1 MRSSFQDLSYVKGQ
15 SVIYFGFYFQYIVKY
30 LAVAGRML
38 MVVNQYYRKKL
49 YMI

>member
-1 MRSSFQDLSYVKGQ
+1 MRIGPQGLSYVKGLF
-15 SVIYFGFYFQYIVKY
+15 FGFCFQYIAKY